1 MHVLLTLILFL
12 KFTFLDTKSVMK
24 KEVEAEEEEVA
35 ALKHAV
41 GVKNLPLFLSESLSN
56 PHDVPSPV

>member
-24 KEVEAEEEEVA
+24 MEVEAEEEEVA

-41 GVKNLPLFLSESLSN
+41 GVKNLPLFLS
-56 PHDVPSPV
+56 

>member
-41 GVKNLPLFLSESLSN
+41 GVKNLPLFPFKHKTRNQFDKEL
-56 PHDVPSPV
+56 